1 MKPRSKNIKIS
12 VKLFLIPAAAFLLA
26 SCATTRLVSNSNGYD
41 YNTNRDESLIK
52 KQPDWLN
59 KGMYQEILPDGNYYY
74 VVGSYLGSTK
84 EPNADKADIAESKAV
99 IDAKTKVAGYLF
111 SEVTTSSSD
120 VVSETNQIKE
130 ITVNGKT
137 SSVSTGEAY
146 DSLYV
151 DSYIKSAASFSG
163 LVLNDRFFNL
173 IEDTK
178 ENKRYYNYWCRFR
191 ISEENL
197 AKAREEI
204 EEKKSLFA
212 DERMYFAQLKNDCH
226 YTIRLLQNTDFVN
239 QEDQFKSLYYELV
252 SLNSEL
258 RNLTYYSKQDLA
270 DQERKDYDNLIKRIA
285 EILDEYDPSDM
296 QKQQYLFRIRT
307 LEQALQEKS
316 GEAENLGAEITSLKN
331 DYTGV
336 VQNLEENIA
345 QKNQEIEVAQQL
357 VNTLRQEIATERA
370 TALQTRENE
379 AVQQLADSLRQ
390 EIAANR
396 EATAQTRENTAIQ
409 QLAAALRQEFR
420 KEQTESPRNQKDDAV
435 QELVDSLR
443 EEIEDLQKNGIHLVS
458 TNVFAVYPGK
468 PEFTFSGEGFSL
480 SSSAVTNREFVSY
493 LTMTGTP
500 DYSLAEEG
508 LDNPVPRSFLDCV
521 EYCNWL
527 SRLYSLPEFYSV
539 KNGAVQCNN
548 NGGYRLPFEG
558 ELAEAASAGFSFPP
572 EFAGLS
578 LWSCTPSGTAGTLYR
593 IENGTGEIRRYQTP
607 AEGILA
613 CLVITRS
620 KD

>member
-1 MKPRSKNIKIS
+1 MSHSQYTNS
-12 VKLFLIPAAAFLLA
+12 VVVFFTILSAVFLLA

-52 KQPDWLN
+52 EQPDWLN
-59 KGMYQEILPDGNYYY
+59 KGMYQETLPDGNYYY

-99 IDAKTKVAGYLF
+99 IDAKAKVAGYLF
-111 SEVTTSSSD
+111 SEVTTNLSSILSG
-120 VVSETNQIKE
+120 ENQIKE

-137 SSVSTGEAY
+137 SSLSTGEAY

-178 ENKRYYNYWCRFR
+178 ENKRYYNYWCRFI

-212 DERMYFAQLKNDCH
+212 DERMYFAQLKNDCL

-345 QKNQEIEVAQQL
+345 QKKQEIETAQRL
-357 VNTLRQEIATERA
+357 VDNLRQEIATER
-370 TALQTRENE
+370 
-379 AVQQLADSLRQ
+379 
-390 EIAANR
+390 EIAL
-396 EATAQTRENTAIQ
+396 QTRENTAIQ
-409 QLAAALRQEFR
+409 QLAAALRQEFK
-420 KEQTESPRNQKDDAV
+420 KEQTESAQNQKDIAV

-443 EEIEDLQKNGIHLVS
+443 EEIADLQKSGIHLVS

-468 PEFTFSGEGFSL
+468 PEFSFSGEGFSL
-480 SSSAVTNREFVSY
+480 SGGAVTNREFISY
-493 LTMTGTP
+493 LTMTGNP

-508 LDNPVPRSFLDCV
+508 LESPVSRSFLDCL

-527 SRLYSLPEFYSV
+527 SRLYSLPEFYTV
-539 KNGAVQCNN
+539 KNGTVQCNN
-548 NGGYRLPFEG
+548 NGGYRLPFEA
-558 ELAEAASAGFSFPP
+558 ELAEAASAGFSFSP
-572 EFAGLS
+572 EFAGFS
-578 LWSCTPSGTAGTLYR
+578 LWSCTPSGTAGVLYQ
-593 IENGTGEIRRYQTP
+593 IETGSGEIRRYQTP

-613 CLVITRS
+613 CFVITRS
-620 KD
+620 ND

>member
-1 MKPRSKNIKIS
+1 MLMNLFVFFLLFGALSLLMGLHRKDFVSLLRYVSKPSLKRRIRWANAEKSSFISNQLAEVRQILSIYNVPGGIWLLYAGSFGLALAGLGISQFVKNLFLAPILIPTFAC
-12 VKLFLIPAAAFLLA
+12 VPFAAIKLFWLYKEKKMNDTLESAL
-26 SCATTRLVSNSNGYD
+26 NSI
-41 YNTNRDESLIK
+41 TS
-52 KQPDWLN
+52 
-59 KGMYQEILPDGNYYY
+59 
-74 VVGSYLGSTK
+74 SYLRSSGSI
-84 EPNADKADIAESKAV
+84 IAAV
-99 IDAKTKVAGYLF
+99 
-111 SEVTTSSSD
+111 
-120 VVSETNQIKE
+120 
-130 ITVNGKT
+130 
-137 SSVSTGEAY
+137 
-146 DSLYV
+146 
-151 DSYIKSAASFSG
+151 
-163 LVLNDRFFNL
+163 
-173 IEDTK
+173 
-178 ENKRYYNYWCRFR
+178 
-191 ISEENL
+191 
-197 AKAREEI
+197 
-204 EEKKSLFA
+204 
-212 DERMYFAQLKNDCH
+212 
-226 YTIRLLQNTDFVN
+226 
-239 QEDQFKSLYYELV
+239 
-252 SLNSEL
+252 
-258 RNLTYYSKQDLA
+258 
-270 DQERKDYDNLIKRIA
+270 
-285 EILDEYDPSDM
+285 
-296 QKQQYLFRIRT
+296 
-307 LEQALQEKS
+307 
-316 GEAENLGAEITSLKN
+316 
-331 DYTGV
+331 
-336 VQNLEENIA
+336 EENIA

-593 IENGTGEIRRYQTP
+593 IETGTGEIRRSQTP
-607 AEGILA
+607 AEDILA
-613 CLVITRS
+613 CFVITRS